1 MTARHAG
8 PMPRSLR
15 QRRYDQIEA
24 LATAVAIRVHDDLEA
39 RREEVAEEALAE
51 VAYRL
56 GGRPTPRQP
65 LRLVRRE
72 EGT

>member
-1 MTARHAG
+1 MSRRLG
-8 PMPRSLR
+8 PMPRALR
-15 QRRYDQIEA
+15 QRRVDWIEA
-24 LATAVAIRVHDDLEA
+24 LATDVAIRTFDALEA
-39 RREEVAEEALAE
+39 RREEAAEEALAE

-72 EGT
+72 ETT